1 MKKTICILICVIS
14 TLLMGRSVEAAKLF
28 AVEVDY
34 TITGDPPATLFS
46 ENSSFPDL
54 INDLITQVAA
64 FDILA
69 GADTFD
75 AAVRFYAVPEAF
87 NLYVEKDYNGTGNL
101 FVQLTSSLTGVTK
114 DFVAVD
120 GADMQKQIID
130 WLYLT
135 GGAEAIALVKA
146 ITILSAGATTDGAPG
161 AMTAQMA
168 NTTFNLFGF
177 YTRGAQTNDMRGASS
192 GAHFGIQVDTSR
204 FKYDSALGPMEGDRT
219 RVGIPLWLNFNSR
232 ISYIGQVEFDYTSIE
247 GTRFYGVGADM
258 GLAYRP
264 VLRTGA
270 DRFGWQITPFFG
282 AHARG
287 SVDGVSA
294 AILHQFGLNNRFE
307 WRLFNR
313 ALISWVS
320 QYTTM
325 GSLTLSVD
333 DYQITADI
341 DQDIFK
347 NGLLLEVPMFS
358 MKSLYANFSL
368 IDTRFLEEAKVDG
381 YQDVGLGLAYR
392 LKTFSLGTGLEWTL
406 AEGYEETQLN
416 LNMGWDL

>member
-1 MKKTICILICVIS
+1 
-14 TLLMGRSVEAAKLF
+14 
-28 AVEVDY
+28 
-34 TITGDPPATLFS
+34 
-46 ENSSFPDL
+46 
-54 INDLITQVAA
+54 
-64 FDILA
+64 
-69 GADTFD
+69 
-75 AAVRFYAVPEAF
+75 
-87 NLYVEKDYNGTGNL
+87 
-101 FVQLTSSLTGVTK
+101 
-114 DFVAVD
+114 
-120 GADMQKQIID
+120 
-130 WLYLT
+130 
-135 GGAEAIALVKA
+135 VKA
-146 ITILSAGATTDGAPG
+146 ITILSSGATTDGAPG

-192 GAHFGIQVDTSR
+192 GAHFEIRVDTSR
-204 FKYDSALGPMEGDRT
+204 FKFDSLVGPMEGDRT

-232 ISYIGQVEFDYTSIE
+232 VSYIGQVEFDYTSIE
-247 GTRFYGVGADM
+247 GTRFYGLGADM
-258 GLAYRP
+258 GLGFRP

-270 DRFGWQITPFFG
+270 DRFGWQITPYLG

-287 SVDGVSA
+287 SIDGVSA
-294 AILHQFGLNNRFE
+294 AILHQYGLNNRFE

-313 ALISWVS
+313 ALISWIS

-358 MKSLYANFSL
+358 MKSLYANFSF

-406 AEGYEETQLN
+406 ADGYEETQLN

>member
-1 MKKTICILICVIS
+1 MKKSIYILFCIMS
-14 TLLMGRSVEAAKLF
+14 ALLMGHSVEAAKLF
-28 AVEVDY
+28 AVEVEYDPG
-34 TITGDPPATLFS
+34 TGPVTLFA

-54 INDLITQVAA
+54 IDELIQHVAA
-64 FDILA
+64 FDILDS
-69 GADTFD
+69 ADTFD

-101 FVQLTSSLTGVTK
+101 YVLLTSSLTGVAK
-114 DFVAVD
+114 EFVAVD
-120 GADMQKQIID
+120 GDDMQKQIVD

-135 GGAEAIALVKA
+135 GGAEAVALVKA
-146 ITILSAGATTDGAPG
+146 ITILSASATTDGGPG

-168 NTTFNLFGF
+168 DTTFHLFGF
-177 YTRGAQTNDMRGASS
+177 YTRGARTNDMRGASS
-192 GAHFGIQVDTSR
+192 GAHVGIQVDTSR
-204 FKYDSALGPMEGDRT
+204 FKFDSLVGPIEGERT
-219 RVGIPLWLNFNSR
+219 KVGIPLWLNFSSR
-232 ISYIGQVEFDYTSIE
+232 VSYIGQIEFDYTSME
-247 GTRFYGVGADM
+247 GTEFYGLGADM
-258 GLAYRP
+258 GLSFRP

-313 ALISWVS
+313 ALISWIS

-325 GSLTLSVD
+325 GSLTLAVD

-341 DQDIFK
+341 NQDIFK
-347 NGLLLEVPMFS
+347 NGLLLEVPVFS
-358 MKSLYANFSL
+358 MKSLYGNFTF

-381 YQDVGLGLAYR
+381 YQEAGLGLAYR
-392 LKTFSLGTGLEWTL
+392 LKTFSLGTGLEWTF
-406 AEGYEETQLN
+406 ADGYEETQLN
-416 LNMGWDL
+416 LHLAWDL